1 VAVVE
6 GERAVL
12 PADRGAHVVDDG
24 VRHVEAAVA
33 PQAHPERE
41 VHVLEVAEEAL
52 VEAAGVEER
61 VPPVQRGGRAWR
73 EDLLGP

>member
-1 VAVVE
+1 M
-6 GERAVL
+6 L
-12 PADRGAHVVDDG
+12 PADRGAHVVDDR

-52 VEAAGVEER
+52 VETAGVEER
-61 VPPVQRGGRAWR
+61 IPPIESGGRAR
-73 EDLLGP
+73 GKDFLGP